1 MVLAK
6 AASRAERVADLLRVF
21 LDAGSAEKL
30 FSVRWIGE
38 ESCSE
43 SGRKM
48 QKLNNVQ
55 LTVENT
61 CHVGKAT
68 NQNREP
74 PSAWGESELHQ

>member
-43 SGRKM
+43 SRKETY
-48 QKLNNVQ
+48 QLNDV
-55 LTVENT
+55 
-61 CHVGKAT
+61 
-68 NQNREP
+68 
-74 PSAWGESELHQ
+74 